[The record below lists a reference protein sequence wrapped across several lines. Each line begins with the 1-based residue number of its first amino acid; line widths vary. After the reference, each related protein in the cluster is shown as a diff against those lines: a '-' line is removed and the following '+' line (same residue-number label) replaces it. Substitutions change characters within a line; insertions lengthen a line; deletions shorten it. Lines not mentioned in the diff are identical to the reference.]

1 MNEPDV
7 IVGIGGAAGDGGRLR
22 RQYAGSL
29 RCPAGS
35 GRQFTHTTA
44 ISRSSAAGIPGC
56 AFAFRQ
62 RSRSPTAINA
72 GTHIDALCM
81 HYNDFADLVKPTV
94 GTFAKPLRN

>member
-7 IVGIGGAAGDGGRLR
+7 IVVSAVRRETGVASAGNTLALSVPGRV
-22 RQYAGSL
+22 
-29 RCPAGS
+29 
-35 GRQFTHTTA
+35 RQFKYTKA
-44 ISRSSAAGIPGC
+44 ISRSSAASIPGC

-94 GTFAKPLRN
+94 GTFAKPLLD